1 VEVGRA
7 HSFAHRCRAAD
18 IGEQQSDRDLY
29 PSHLTFAKHGYA
41 SRAESW
47 IAWGLPV
54 PGVPE
59 NEATQPGERSRAQLA
74 AGRGRDS
81 SKRPPLAREAGTLP
95 LQHGAD
101 PFRGQSLR
109 RHLLNLHTPSVRM
122 PPLMPTAAF
131 KQLRG
136 ASTGPIPGT
145 GQMCLQAP
153 AHADM
158 VEDPLVILFPDNGGA
173 ACKLGHLGPDQ
184 SPSAGHVP
192 RTFTSHADVDME
204 PVLR

>member
-1 VEVGRA
+1 
-7 HSFAHRCRAAD
+7 
-18 IGEQQSDRDLY
+18 
-29 PSHLTFAKHGYA
+29 
-41 SRAESW
+41 
-47 IAWGLPV
+47 
-54 PGVPE
+54 
-59 NEATQPGERSRAQLA
+59 
-74 AGRGRDS
+74 
-81 SKRPPLAREAGTLP
+81 
-95 LQHGAD
+95 
-101 PFRGQSLR
+101 
-109 RHLLNLHTPSVRM
+109 M

-145 GQMCLQAP
+145 GQMCLQGP

>member
-95 LQHGAD
+95 V
-101 PFRGQSLR
+101 S
-109 RHLLNLHTPSVRM
+109 
-122 PPLMPTAAF
+122 TA
-131 KQLRG
+131 RTRSG
-136 ASTGPIPGT
+136 
-145 GQMCLQAP
+145 
-153 AHADM
+153 
-158 VEDPLVILFPDNGGA
+158 VN
-173 ACKLGHLGPDQ
+173 
-184 SPSAGHVP
+184 PSAVIYSIYI
-192 RTFTSHADVDME
+192 RRASACR
-204 PVLR
+204 L